1 MRNYVDGGEAIL
13 EAFRKLR
20 IDYIMSSP
28 GSEWSPVWEALTRQK
43 VEKRPGPTFIESWHE
58 TLAVN
63 MASGYSLI
71 TGRPQAVLLHA
82 GVGLLQGSMGIH
94 GALQTEVPMI
104 VMSGES
110 QTLGENPDLD
120 IEGQWFGGL
129 SVGGNE
135 RFLEPVTKWART
147 VTSPYTLYDMVV
159 RAGEM
164 AQRSPMGPIYLN
176 VGLEQMLHEWS
187 PPPSAQRDVPPAAKV
202 QAPPAEIE
210 KIAALIRNAKTPVV
224 VTETSGRDPDAFTA
238 LVEFADALGIPV
250 IGGRQASLANFPTE
264 HPLYLGVA
272 NYGYVQDADLV
283 LLVSCRAPWYP
294 PHQRPTN
301 GKIVLIHDTPFKGH
315 MVHQNLHA
323 DAYLEGDVATSLRLL
338 TKAAAGGL
346 DPKVLK
352 ERRERW
358 HREHGKAVAATRAE
372 QKKVAA
378 DKEIDPITLFATMG
392 EVLPRD
398 TIYVDESITAAFMV
412 RQHLPVHMP
421 QSFFR
426 GSGGLGQGIGLAL
439 GIKLAAPSRPVV
451 LIVGDGTFLYNPI
464 VQALGASKQH
474 NLPITIVVLNNKMYR
489 AMMQGHVHHYPDGA
503 AANADYLYGVKIDG
517 PSYHEFGSHFGFH
530 GQRVEK
536 AADIKPALLA
546 ALAANKEGKTSILDV
561 ALSR

>member
-43 VEKRPGPTFIESWHE
+43 VEKRSGPTFIESWHE

-63 MASGYSLI
+63 MAGGYSLM

-94 GALQTEVPMI
+94 GALQTEIPMI

-110 QTLGENPDLD
+110 QSLGEDPNLD
-120 IEGQWFGGL
+120 IEGQWYGGL
-129 SVGGNE
+129 SVGGND
-135 RFLEPVTKWART
+135 RLLEPVTKWART

-164 AQRSPMGPIYLN
+164 AQRPPMGPIYLN
-176 VGLEQMLHEWS
+176 VGLEQMLHDWS

-202 QAPPAEIE
+202 QAPPDEVE
-210 KIAALIRNAKTPVV
+210 KIAALIRNGKNPVI
-224 VTETSGRDPDAFTA
+224 VTETAGRDPAAYAA
-238 LVEFADALGIPV
+238 LVEFAEALAIPV
-250 IGGRQASLANFPTE
+250 IGGRNASLANFPTD

-272 NYGYVQDADLV
+272 NYNYVQDADPV
-283 LLVSCRAPWYP
+283 LMVSCRAPWYP
-294 PHQRPTN
+294 PHKRPSS
-301 GKIVLIHDTPFKGH
+301 GKMVLIHDTPFKSH

-338 TKAAAGGL
+338 TKAAAGTK
-346 DPKVLK
+346 PKVLQ

-358 HREHGKAVAATRAE
+358 KREHDKVMAALRAE
-372 QKKVAA
+372 QQKFASA
-378 DKEIDPITLFATMG
+378 DQIDPVTLFATMG
-392 EVLPRD
+392 EVMPRD
-398 TIYVDESITAAFMV
+398 TIYVDESITAAFLV
-412 RQHLPVHMP
+412 RQHLPIHMP

-439 GIKLAAPSRPVV
+439 GVKLAAPTRPVV
-451 LIVGDGTFLYNPI
+451 LILGDGTFLYNPI

-474 NLPITIVVLNNKMYR
+474 KLPITIVVLNNKMYR
-489 AMMQGHVHHYPDGA
+489 AMMQGHIHHYPDGA
-503 AANADYLYGVKIDG
+503 AANEDYLYGVKIDG
-517 PSYHEFGSHFGFH
+517 PAYHEFGSHFGFH
-530 GQRVEK
+530 GQKVEK
-536 AADIKPALLA
+536 PGELKGALQA
-546 ALAANKEGKTSILDV
+546 ALAANKNGKTSILDV
-561 ALSR
+561 ALTR